1 MLTNVKMPTIVGIL
15 TLMSM
20 IYVTLSWVEHW
31 KKFDNIE
38 NGIGGEM
45 RQMGQPMLLITYA
58 MKTTLILNDPVDTH
72 RSNVHATYDDLSV
85 TPNINWIVST

>member
-1 MLTNVKMPTIVGIL
+1 
-15 TLMSM
+15 
-20 IYVTLSWVEHW
+20 
-31 KKFDNIE
+31 
-38 NGIGGEM
+38 M

-85 TPNINWIVST
+85 TPNIN